1 MTTPP
6 LNTHTHGD
14 PERDRAEGQTEDEM
28 VAEVAAARRAGTLR
42 RGGLAVTRTT
52 PRARLSVPPH
62 HGP

>member
-6 LNTHTHGD
+6 PNTHTQGD

-42 RGGLAVTRTT
+42 RGGLAVPRTT
-52 PRARLSVPPH
+52 PRARLSVPLH